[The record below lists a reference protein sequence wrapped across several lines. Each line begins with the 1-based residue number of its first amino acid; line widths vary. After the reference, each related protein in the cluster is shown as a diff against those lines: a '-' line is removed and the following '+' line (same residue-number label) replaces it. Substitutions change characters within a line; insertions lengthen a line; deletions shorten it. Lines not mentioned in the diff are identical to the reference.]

1 MQKTIERCWMAY
13 WRSGHDVGIL
23 GYELLVLLFR
33 MLFILIRMMFANWMA
48 GRREAGMLGDSLR
61 TA

>member
-1 MQKTIERCWMAY
+1 M
-13 WRSGHDVGIL
+13 L
-23 GYELLVLLFR
+23 GYELFVLLFR
-33 MLFILIRMMFANWMA
+33 MLFILIRMVFANWMA